1 MRRCGW
7 SWRRWWRKAKFR
19 VLEVDVGRMGN
30 MSCGRMEKRM
40 MPFVDGRLKVSEQ
53 REVEAHLAGCAACR
67 VRVNEFRAVSGLLDE
82 LPQIEPSG
90 AFDARVRA
98 RVAAEPVKQSWW
110 AVFAPSPRAAF
121 AASMLLLATI
131 WVGSHSSNMN
141 TTDVGSNDPIA
152 TVDPNDLPVLE
163 NYDILANF
171 EPLTELPQPVQA
183 DDPDDSDNNQSM

>member
-1 MRRCGW
+1 
-7 SWRRWWRKAKFR
+7 
-19 VLEVDVGRMGN
+19 
-30 MSCGRMEKRM
+30 MSCSRMEKQM
-40 MPFVDGRLKVSEQ
+40 LPFVDGRLKVNEQ
-53 REVEAHLAGCAACR
+53 REVEAHLAACAACR

-121 AASMLLLATI
+121 AASLLLLATI
-131 WVGSHSSNMN
+131 WIGSRPGNVNINNNAASN
-141 TTDVGSNDPIA
+141 GPAAQGI
-152 TVDPNDLPVLE
+152 DPNDLPVLE

-171 EPLTELPQPVQA
+171 EPLEDLPQPVQG
-183 DDPDDSDNNQSM
+183 DDSDEVDGNQAL

>member
-1 MRRCGW
+1 
-7 SWRRWWRKAKFR
+7 
-19 VLEVDVGRMGN
+19 
-30 MSCGRMEKRM
+30 MSCGRMEKQM

-53 REVEAHLAGCAACR
+53 REVEAHLATCAACR
-67 VRVNEFRAVSGLLDE
+67 VRVHEFRAVSGLLDE

-131 WVGSHSSNMN
+131 WIGSRPSNVN
-141 TTDVGSNDPIA
+141 APNGGPSGPTAQI
-152 TVDPNDLPVLE
+152 DPNDLPVLE

-171 EPLTELPQPVQA
+171 EPLTDLPQPVQG
-183 DDPDDSDNNQSM
+183 DDSDEVDGNQAM